1 MIMKTVNISR
11 YIALLLRHQ
20 PEKAGLCLDKHGW
33 AEVGALIEGV
43 KQRYPEFNK
52 EILDEIVARDSKQRY
67 AYNYNQTM
75 IRANQGHSIP
85 VDVELKQSLPPAILY
100 HGTGE
105 KYVSSIQKMGLLP
118 KSRLYVHLSSDI
130 QTAIQVGK
138 RHGQP
143 IVYQIDTQ
151 QMVHDGFIFYLSANH
166 IWLTKAVP
174 VQYLKIIETN
184 LK

>member
-1 MIMKTVNISR
+1 MKTTNISR
-11 YIALLLRHQ
+11 YIALLLRHH
-20 PEKAGLCLDKHGW
+20 PEKAGLCLDEHGW
-33 AEVGALIEGV
+33 VEVEALIQGV
-43 KQRYPEFNK
+43 RRRYPEFNRAV
-52 EILDEIVARDSKQRY
+52 LDEIVARDSKQRY
-67 AYNYNQTM
+67 AYNQDKTC

-85 VDVELKQSLPPAILY
+85 VDVELKQALPPAILY

-105 KYVSSIQKMGLLP
+105 KYVESIQKVGLIP
-118 KSRLYVHLSSDI
+118 KSRLYVHLSTDI

-143 IVYQIDTQ
+143 VIYQIDTQ
-151 QMVHDGFIFYLSANH
+151 QMIHDGFIFYLSANH

-184 LK
+184 PV

>member
-1 MIMKTVNISR
+1 MKTTNISR
-11 YIALLLRHQ
+11 YIALLLRHH
-20 PEKAGLCLDKHGW
+20 PEKAGLCLDEHGW
-33 AEVGALIEGV
+33 VEVEALILGV
-43 KQRYPEFNK
+43 RRCYPEFNRAV
-52 EILDEIVARDSKQRY
+52 LDEIVARDSKQRY
-67 AYNYNQTM
+67 AYNQDKTC

-85 VDVELKQSLPPAILY
+85 VDVELKQALPPTILY

-105 KYVSSIQKMGLLP
+105 KYVESIQKVGLIP
-118 KSRLYVHLSSDI
+118 KSRLYVHLSTDI

-143 IVYQIDTQ
+143 VVYQIDTQ
-151 QMVHDGFIFYLSANH
+151 QMIHDGFIFYISANH

-184 LK
+184 PV

>member
-1 MIMKTVNISR
+1 MKTTNISR
-11 YIALLLRHQ
+11 YIALLLRHH
-20 PEKAGLCLDKHGW
+20 PEKAGLCLDEHGW
-33 AEVGALIEGV
+33 VEVEALIQGV
-43 KQRYPEFNK
+43 RRRYPEFNRAV
-52 EILDEIVARDSKQRY
+52 LDEIVARDSKQRY
-67 AYNYNQTM
+67 AYNQDKTC

-85 VDVELKQSLPPAILY
+85 VDVELKQALPPTILY

-105 KYVSSIQKMGLLP
+105 KYVESIQKIGLIP
-118 KSRLYVHLSSDI
+118 KSRLYVHLSTDI

-143 IVYQIDTQ
+143 VIYQIDTQ
-151 QMVHDGFIFYLSANH
+151 QMIYDGFIFYISANH

-184 LK
+184 PA

>member
-1 MIMKTVNISR
+1 MKTTNISR
-11 YIALLLRHQ
+11 YIALLLRHH
-20 PEKAGLCLDKHGW
+20 PEKVGLCLDEHGW
-33 AEVGALIEGV
+33 AEVEALIQGV
-43 KQRYPEFNK
+43 RQRYPEFNRAV
-52 EILDEIVARDSKQRY
+52 LDEIVARDSKQRY
-67 AYNYNQTM
+67 AYNQDMTC

-85 VDVELKQSLPPAILY
+85 VDVELKQALPPAILY

-105 KYVSSIQKMGLLP
+105 KYVESIQKVGLIP
-118 KSRLYVHLSSDI
+118 KSRLYVHLSTDI

-143 IVYQIDTQ
+143 VVYQIDTQ
-151 QMVHDGFIFYLSANH
+151 QMIHDGFIFYISANH

-184 LK
+184 PV

>member
-1 MIMKTVNISR
+1 MKTTNISR
-11 YIALLLRHQ
+11 YIALLLRHH
-20 PEKAGLCLDKHGW
+20 PEKAGLCLDEHGW
-33 AEVGALIEGV
+33 VEVEALIQGV
-43 KQRYPEFNK
+43 RRRYPEFNRAV
-52 EILDEIVARDSKQRY
+52 LDEIVARDSKQRY
-67 AYNYNQTM
+67 AYNQDKTC

-85 VDVELKQSLPPAILY
+85 VDVELKQALPPTILY

-105 KYVSSIQKMGLLP
+105 KYVESIQKIGLIP
-118 KSRLYVHLSSDI
+118 KSRLYVHLSTDI

-143 IVYQIDTQ
+143 VVYQIDTQ
-151 QMVHDGFIFYLSANH
+151 QMIHDGFIFYISANH

-184 LK
+184 PV

>member
-1 MIMKTVNISR
+1 MKTTNISR
-11 YIALLLRHQ
+11 YIALLLRHH
-20 PEKAGLCLDKHGW
+20 PEKAGLCLDEHGW
-33 AEVGALIEGV
+33 VEVEALIQGV
-43 KQRYPEFNK
+43 RRRYPEFNRAV
-52 EILDEIVARDSKQRY
+52 LDEIVARDSKQRY
-67 AYNYNQTM
+67 AYNQDKTC

-85 VDVELKQSLPPAILY
+85 VDVELKQALPPTVLY

-105 KYVSSIQKMGLLP
+105 KYVESIQKVGLIP
-118 KSRLYVHLSSDI
+118 KSRLYVHLSTDI

-143 IVYQIDTQ
+143 VVYQIDTQ
-151 QMVHDGFIFYLSANH
+151 QMIHDGFIFYISANH

-184 LK
+184 PV

>member
-1 MIMKTVNISR
+1 MKTTNISR
-11 YIALLLRHQ
+11 YIALLLRHH
-20 PEKAGLCLDKHGW
+20 PEKAGLCLDEHGW
-33 AEVGALIEGV
+33 VEVEALIQGV
-43 KQRYPEFNK
+43 GRRYPEFNRAV
-52 EILDEIVARDSKQRY
+52 LDEIVARDSKQRY
-67 AYNYNQTM
+67 AYNQDKTC

-85 VDVELKQSLPPAILY
+85 VDVELKQALPPTILY

-105 KYVSSIQKMGLLP
+105 KYVESIQKVGLIP
-118 KSRLYVHLSSDI
+118 KSRLYVHLSTDI

-143 IVYQIDTQ
+143 VVYQIDTQ
-151 QMVHDGFIFYLSANH
+151 QMIHDGFIFYISANH

-184 LK
+184 PV

>member
-1 MIMKTVNISR
+1 MKTTNISR
-11 YIALLLRHQ
+11 YIALLLRHH
-20 PEKAGLCLDKHGW
+20 PEKAGLCLDEHGW
-33 AEVGALIEGV
+33 VEVEALIQGV
-43 KQRYPEFNK
+43 RRRYPEFN
-52 EILDEIVARDSKQRY
+52 LDEIVARDSKQRY
-67 AYNYNQTM
+67 AYNQDKTC

-85 VDVELKQSLPPAILY
+85 VDVELKQALPPTILY

-105 KYVSSIQKMGLLP
+105 KYVESIQKVGLIP
-118 KSRLYVHLSSDI
+118 KSRLYVHLSTDI

-143 IVYQIDTQ
+143 VVYQIDTQ
-151 QMVHDGFIFYLSANH
+151 QMIHDGFIFYISANH

-184 LK
+184 PV

>member
-1 MIMKTVNISR
+1 MKTTNISR
-11 YIALLLRHQ
+11 YIALLLRHH
-20 PEKAGLCLDKHGW
+20 PEKAGLCLDEHGW
-33 AEVGALIEGV
+33 VEVEALIQGV
-43 KQRYPEFNK
+43 RRRYPEFNRAV
-52 EILDEIVARDSKQRY
+52 LDEIVARDSKQRY
-67 AYNYNQTM
+67 AYNQDKTC

-85 VDVELKQSLPPAILY
+85 VDVELKQALPPTILY

-105 KYVSSIQKMGLLP
+105 KYVESIQKVGLIP
-118 KSRLYVHLSSDI
+118 KSRLYVHLSTDI

-143 IVYQIDTQ
+143 VVYQIDTQ
-151 QMVHDGFIFYLSANH
+151 QMVHDGFIFYISANH

-184 LK
+184 PV

>member
-1 MIMKTVNISR
+1 MKTTNISR
-11 YIALLLRHQ
+11 YIALLLRHH
-20 PEKAGLCLDKHGW
+20 PEKAGLCLDEHGW
-33 AEVGALIEGV
+33 VEVEALIQGIRR
-43 KQRYPEFNK
+43 RYPEFNRAV
-52 EILDEIVARDSKQRY
+52 LDEIVARDSKQRY
-67 AYNYNQTM
+67 AYNQNKTC

-85 VDVELKQSLPPAILY
+85 VDVELKQALPPTILY

-105 KYVSSIQKMGLLP
+105 KYVESIQKVGLIP
-118 KSRLYVHLSSDI
+118 KSRLYVHLSTDI

-143 IVYQIDTQ
+143 VIYQIDTQ
-151 QMVHDGFIFYLSANH
+151 QMIHDGFIFYLSANH

-184 LK
+184 PV

>member
-1 MIMKTVNISR
+1 MKTTNISR
-11 YIALLLRHQ
+11 YIALLLRHH
-20 PEKAGLCLDKHGW
+20 PEKAGLCLDEHGW
-33 AEVGALIEGV
+33 VEVEALIQGV
-43 KQRYPEFNK
+43 RRRYPEFNRAV
-52 EILDEIVARDSKQRY
+52 LDEIVARDSKQRY
-67 AYNYNQTM
+67 AYNQDKTC

-85 VDVELKQSLPPAILY
+85 VDVELKQALPPTILY

-105 KYVSSIQKMGLLP
+105 KYVESIQKVGLIP
-118 KSRLYVHLSSDI
+118 KSRLYVHLSTDI

-143 IVYQIDTQ
+143 VVYQIDTQ
-151 QMVHDGFIFYLSANH
+151 QMIHDGFIFYISANH

-184 LK
+184 PV

>member
-1 MIMKTVNISR
+1 MKTTNISR
-11 YIALLLRHQ
+11 YIALLLRHH
-20 PEKAGLCLDKHGW
+20 PEKAGLCLDEHGW
-33 AEVGALIEGV
+33 VEVEALIQGV
-43 KQRYPEFNK
+43 RRRYPEFNRAV
-52 EILDEIVARDSKQRY
+52 LDEIVARDSKQRY
-67 AYNYNQTM
+67 AYNQNKTC

-85 VDVELKQSLPPAILY
+85 VDVELKQALPPTILY

-105 KYVSSIQKMGLLP
+105 KYVESIQKVGLIP
-118 KSRLYVHLSSDI
+118 KSRLYVHLSTDI

-143 IVYQIDTQ
+143 VVYQIDTQ
-151 QMVHDGFIFYLSANH
+151 QMIHDGFIFYISANH

-184 LK
+184 PV

>member
-1 MIMKTVNISR
+1 MKTTNISR
-11 YIALLLRHQ
+11 YIALLLRHH
-20 PEKAGLCLDKHGW
+20 PEKAGLCLDEHGW
-33 AEVGALIEGV
+33 VEVEALIQGV
-43 KQRYPEFNK
+43 RRRYPEFNRAV
-52 EILDEIVARDSKQRY
+52 LDEIVARDSKQRY
-67 AYNYNQTM
+67 VYNQDKTC

-85 VDVELKQSLPPAILY
+85 VDVELKQALPPTILY

-105 KYVSSIQKMGLLP
+105 KYVESIQKVGLIP
-118 KSRLYVHLSSDI
+118 KSRLYVHLSTDI

-143 IVYQIDTQ
+143 VIYQIDTQ
-151 QMVHDGFIFYLSANH
+151 QMIHDGFIFYISANH

-184 LK
+184 PV

>member
-1 MIMKTVNISR
+1 MKTTNISR
-11 YIALLLRHQ
+11 YIALLLRHH
-20 PEKAGLCLDKHGW
+20 PEKAGLCLDEHGW
-33 AEVGALIEGV
+33 VEVEALIQGV
-43 KQRYPEFNK
+43 RRRYPEFDRAV
-52 EILDEIVARDSKQRY
+52 LDEIVARDSKQRY
-67 AYNYNQTM
+67 AYNQDKTC

-85 VDVELKQSLPPAILY
+85 VDVELKQALPPTILY

-105 KYVSSIQKMGLLP
+105 KYVESIQKVGLIP
-118 KSRLYVHLSSDI
+118 KSRLYVHLSTDI

-143 IVYQIDTQ
+143 VVYQIDTQ
-151 QMVHDGFIFYLSANH
+151 QMIHDGFIFYISANH

-184 LK
+184 PV

>member
-1 MIMKTVNISR
+1 MKTTNISR
-11 YIALLLRHQ
+11 YIALLLRHH
-20 PEKAGLCLDKHGW
+20 PEKAGLCLDEHGW
-33 AEVGALIEGV
+33 VEVEALIQGV
-43 KQRYPEFNK
+43 RRRYPEFNRAV
-52 EILDEIVARDSKQRY
+52 LDEIVVRDSKQRY
-67 AYNYNQTM
+67 AYNQDKTC

-85 VDVELKQSLPPAILY
+85 VDVGLKQALPPTILY

-105 KYVSSIQKMGLLP
+105 KYVESIQKVGLIP
-118 KSRLYVHLSSDI
+118 KSRLYVHLSTDI

-143 IVYQIDTQ
+143 VVYQIDTQ
-151 QMVHDGFIFYLSANH
+151 QMIHDGFIFYISANH

-184 LK
+184 PV

>member
-1 MIMKTVNISR
+1 MKITNISR
-11 YIALLLRHQ
+11 YIALLLRHH
-20 PEKAGLCLDKHGW
+20 PEKAGLCLDEHGW
-33 AEVGALIEGV
+33 VEVEALIQGV
-43 KQRYPEFNK
+43 RRRYPEFNRAV
-52 EILDEIVARDSKQRY
+52 LDEIVARDSKQRY
-67 AYNYNQTM
+67 AYNQDKTC

-85 VDVELKQSLPPAILY
+85 VDVELKQALPPTILY

-105 KYVSSIQKMGLLP
+105 KYVESIQKVGLIP
-118 KSRLYVHLSSDI
+118 KSRLYVHLSTDI

-143 IVYQIDTQ
+143 VVYQIDTQ
-151 QMVHDGFIFYLSANH
+151 QMIHDGFIFYISANH

-184 LK
+184 PV

>member
-1 MIMKTVNISR
+1 MKTTNISR
-11 YIALLLRHQ
+11 YIALLLRHHA
-20 PEKAGLCLDKHGW
+20 EKAGLCLDEHGW
-33 AEVGALIEGV
+33 VEVEALIQGV
-43 KQRYPEFNK
+43 RRRYPEFNRAV
-52 EILDEIVARDSKQRY
+52 LDEIVARDSKQRY
-67 AYNYNQTM
+67 AYNQNKTC

-85 VDVELKQSLPPAILY
+85 VDVELKQALPPTILY

-105 KYVSSIQKMGLLP
+105 KYVESIQKVGLIP
-118 KSRLYVHLSSDI
+118 KSRLYVHLSTDI

-143 IVYQIDTQ
+143 VVYQIDTQ
-151 QMVHDGFIFYLSANH
+151 QMIHDGFIFYISANH

-184 LK
+184 PV

>member
-1 MIMKTVNISR
+1 MKTINISR
-11 YIALLLRHQ
+11 YIALLLRHH
-20 PEKAGLCLDKHGW
+20 PEKAGLCLDEHGW
-33 AEVGALIEGV
+33 VEVEALIQGV
-43 KQRYPEFNK
+43 RRRYPEFNRAV
-52 EILDEIVARDSKQRY
+52 LDEIVARDSKQRY
-67 AYNYNQTM
+67 AYNQDKTC

-85 VDVELKQSLPPAILY
+85 VDVELKQALPPTILY

-105 KYVSSIQKMGLLP
+105 KYVESIQKVGLIP
-118 KSRLYVHLSSDI
+118 KSRLYVHLSTDI

-143 IVYQIDTQ
+143 VVYQIDTQ
-151 QMVHDGFIFYLSANH
+151 QMIHDGFIFYISANH

-184 LK
+184 PV

>member
-1 MIMKTVNISR
+1 MKTTNISR
-11 YIALLLRHQ
+11 YIALLLRHH
-20 PEKAGLCLDKHGW
+20 PEKAGLCLDEHGW
-33 AEVGALIEGV
+33 VEIEALIQGV
-43 KQRYPEFNK
+43 RRRYPEFNRAV
-52 EILDEIVARDSKQRY
+52 LDEIVARDSKQRY
-67 AYNYNQTM
+67 AYNQDKTC

-85 VDVELKQSLPPAILY
+85 VDVELKQALPPTILY

-105 KYVSSIQKMGLLP
+105 KYVESIQKVGLIP
-118 KSRLYVHLSSDI
+118 KSRLYVHLSTDI

-143 IVYQIDTQ
+143 VVYQIDTQ
-151 QMVHDGFIFYLSANH
+151 QMIHDGFIFYISANH

-184 LK
+184 PV

>member
-1 MIMKTVNISR
+1 MKTTNISR
-11 YIALLLRHQ
+11 YIALLLRHH
-20 PEKAGLCLDKHGW
+20 PEKAGLCLDEHGW
-33 AEVGALIEGV
+33 VEVEALIQGV
-43 KQRYPEFNK
+43 RRSYPEFNRAV
-52 EILDEIVARDSKQRY
+52 LDEIVARDSKQRY
-67 AYNYNQTM
+67 AYNQDKTC

-85 VDVELKQSLPPAILY
+85 VDVELKQALPPAILY

-105 KYVSSIQKMGLLP
+105 KYVESIQKVGLIP
-118 KSRLYVHLSSDI
+118 KSRLYVHLSTDI

-143 IVYQIDTQ
+143 VVYQIDTQ
-151 QMVHDGFIFYLSANH
+151 QMIHDGFIFYISANH

-184 LK
+184 PV

>member
-1 MIMKTVNISR
+1 MKTTNISR
-11 YIALLLRHQ
+11 YIALLLLHH
-20 PEKAGLCLDKHGW
+20 PEKAGLCLDEHGW
-33 AEVGALIEGV
+33 VEVEALIQGV
-43 KQRYPEFNK
+43 RRRYPEFNRAV
-52 EILDEIVARDSKQRY
+52 LDEIVARDSKQRY
-67 AYNYNQTM
+67 AYNQDKTC

-85 VDVELKQSLPPAILY
+85 VDVELKQALPPTILY

-105 KYVSSIQKMGLLP
+105 KYVESIQKVGLIP
-118 KSRLYVHLSSDI
+118 KSRLYVHLSTDI

-143 IVYQIDTQ
+143 VIYQIDTQ
-151 QMVHDGFIFYLSANH
+151 QMIHDGFIFYISANH

-184 LK
+184 PV

>member
-1 MIMKTVNISR
+1 MKTTNISR
-11 YIALLLRHQ
+11 YIALLLRHH
-20 PEKAGLCLDKHGW
+20 PEKAGLCLDEHGW
-33 AEVGALIEGV
+33 VEVEALIQGV
-43 KQRYPEFNK
+43 RRRYPEFNRAV
-52 EILDEIVARDSKQRY
+52 LDEIVARDSKQRY
-67 AYNYNQTM
+67 AYNQDKTC

-85 VDVELKQSLPPAILY
+85 VDVELKQALPPAILY

-105 KYVSSIQKMGLLP
+105 KYVESIQKIGLIP
-118 KSRLYVHLSSDI
+118 KSRLYVHLSTDI

-143 IVYQIDTQ
+143 VVYQIDTQ
-151 QMVHDGFIFYLSANH
+151 QMIHDGFIFYISANH

-184 LK
+184 PV

>member
-1 MIMKTVNISR
+1 MKTTNISR
-11 YIALLLRHQ
+11 YIALLLRHH
-20 PEKAGLCLDKHGW
+20 PEKAGLCLDEHGW
-33 AEVGALIEGV
+33 VEVEALIQGV
-43 KQRYPEFNK
+43 RRRYPEFNRAV
-52 EILDEIVARDSKQRY
+52 LDEIVARDSKQRY
-67 AYNYNQTM
+67 AYNQDKTC

-85 VDVELKQSLPPAILY
+85 VDVELKQALPPAILY

-105 KYVSSIQKMGLLP
+105 KYVESIQKVGLIP
-118 KSRLYVHLSSDI
+118 KSRLYVHLSTDI

-143 IVYQIDTQ
+143 VIYQIDTQ
-151 QMVHDGFIFYLSANH
+151 QMIHDGFIFYISANH

-184 LK
+184 PV

>member
-1 MIMKTVNISR
+1 MKTTNISR
-11 YIALLLRHQ
+11 YIALLLRHH
-20 PEKAGLCLDKHGW
+20 PEKAGLCLDEHGW
-33 AEVGALIEGV
+33 VEVEALIQGV
-43 KQRYPEFNK
+43 RRRYPEFNRAV
-52 EILDEIVARDSKQRY
+52 LDEIVARDSKQRY
-67 AYNYNQTM
+67 AYNQDKTC

-85 VDVELKQSLPPAILY
+85 VDVELKQALPPTILY

-105 KYVSSIQKMGLLP
+105 KYVESIQKVGLIP
-118 KSRLYVHLSSDI
+118 KSRLYVHLSTDI

-143 IVYQIDTQ
+143 VVYQIDTQ
-151 QMVHDGFIFYLSANH
+151 QMFHDGFIFYISANH

-184 LK
+184 PV

>member
-1 MIMKTVNISR
+1 MKTTNISR
-11 YIALLLRHQ
+11 YIALLLRHH
-20 PEKAGLCLDKHGW
+20 PEKAGLCLDEHGW
-33 AEVGALIEGV
+33 VEVEALIQGV
-43 KQRYPEFNK
+43 RRRYPEFNRAV
-52 EILDEIVARDSKQRY
+52 LDEIVARDSKQRY
-67 AYNYNQTM
+67 AYNQDKTC

-85 VDVELKQSLPPAILY
+85 VDVELKQALPPTILY

-105 KYVSSIQKMGLLP
+105 KYVESIQKVGLIP
-118 KSRLYVHLSSDI
+118 KSRLYVHLSTDI

-143 IVYQIDTQ
+143 VIYQIDTQ
-151 QMVHDGFIFYLSANH
+151 QMIHDGFIFYISANH

-184 LK
+184 PV

>member
-1 MIMKTVNISR
+1 MKTTNISR
-11 YIALLLRHQ
+11 YIALLLRHH
-20 PEKAGLCLDKHGW
+20 PEKAGLCLDEHGW
-33 AEVGALIEGV
+33 VEVEALIQGV
-43 KQRYPEFNK
+43 RRRYPEVNRAV
-52 EILDEIVARDSKQRY
+52 LDEIVARDSKQRY
-67 AYNYNQTM
+67 AYNQDKTC

-85 VDVELKQSLPPAILY
+85 VDVELKQALPPAILY

-105 KYVSSIQKMGLLP
+105 KYVESIQKIGLIP
-118 KSRLYVHLSSDI
+118 KSRLYVHLSTDI

-143 IVYQIDTQ
+143 VVYQIDTQ
-151 QMVHDGFIFYLSANH
+151 QMIHDGFIFYISANH

-184 LK
+184 PV

>member
-1 MIMKTVNISR
+1 MKTTNISR
-11 YIALLLRHQ
+11 YIALLLRHH
-20 PEKAGLCLDKHGW
+20 PEKAGLCLDEHGW
-33 AEVGALIEGV
+33 VEVEALIQGV
-43 KQRYPEFNK
+43 RRRYPEFNRAV
-52 EILDEIVARDSKQRY
+52 LDEIVARDSKQRY
-67 AYNYNQTM
+67 TYNQDKTC

-85 VDVELKQSLPPAILY
+85 VDVELKQALPPTILY

-105 KYVSSIQKMGLLP
+105 KYVESIQKVGLIP
-118 KSRLYVHLSSDI
+118 KSRLYVHLSTDI

-143 IVYQIDTQ
+143 VVYQIDTQ
-151 QMVHDGFIFYLSANH
+151 QMIHDGFIFYISANH

-184 LK
+184 PV

>member
-1 MIMKTVNISR
+1 MKTTNISR
-11 YIALLLRHQ
+11 YIALLLRHH
-20 PEKAGLCLDKHGW
+20 PEKAGLCLDEHGW
-33 AEVGALIEGV
+33 AEVEALIQGV
-43 KQRYPEFNK
+43 RRRYPEFNRAV
-52 EILDEIVARDSKQRY
+52 LDEIVARDSKQRY
-67 AYNYNQTM
+67 TYNQDKTC

-85 VDVELKQSLPPAILY
+85 VDVELKQALPPTILY

-105 KYVSSIQKMGLLP
+105 KYVESIQKVGLIP
-118 KSRLYVHLSSDI
+118 KSRLYVHLSTDI

-143 IVYQIDTQ
+143 VVYQIDTQ
-151 QMVHDGFIFYLSANH
+151 QMIHDGFIFYISANH

-184 LK
+184 PV